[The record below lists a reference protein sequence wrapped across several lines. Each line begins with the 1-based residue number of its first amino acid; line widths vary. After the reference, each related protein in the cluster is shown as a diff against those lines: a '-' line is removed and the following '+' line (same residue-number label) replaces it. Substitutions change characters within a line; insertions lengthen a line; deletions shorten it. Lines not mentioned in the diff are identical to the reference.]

1 MPIRV
6 LVVDDHR
13 IVRAGVRRVLQEQE
27 DIETVGEA
35 GTADEAVA
43 AARETRPDVV
53 LMDVSMPG
61 RSGIDALPEVL
72 EAAPGAGVVLLS
84 MEDGPRHVRQ
94 AFELGALGYVLKEDV
109 DAEVVA
115 AVRQVA
121 EGREYVS
128 VSLGGRIAKAEADAA
143 RKRADDPLTD
153 REREVLR
160 MIALGHANQEI
171 SAMLGVS
178 VRTVEAHRA
187 HILTKLRLAT
197 RADLV
202 RHAIEQGLLEDP

>member
-1 MPIRV
+1 
-6 LVVDDHR
+6 
-13 IVRAGVRRVLQEQE
+13 
-27 DIETVGEA
+27 
-35 GTADEAVA
+35 
-43 AARETRPDVV
+43 
-53 LMDVSMPG
+53 
-61 RSGIDALPEVL
+61 
-72 EAAPGAGVVLLS
+72 